1 MEISERIRK
10 QENLHI
16 VFWLIKDSCWM
27 LGIKWLGA
35 AMVVPALAIALWIVY
50 NTRHSLEVFINLAIL
65 FWIIANSYWMLVEFY
80 NNDEQRHYA
89 AIPFAL
95 GFVFVG
101 IYYYR
106 TAASRNKAA

>member
-1 MEISERIRK
+1 MEIPERVRK

-35 AMVVPALAIALWIVY
+35 LMVLPAMVIAIWIVY
-50 NTRHSLEVFINLAIL
+50 NTKHTREVFINLAIL
-65 FWIIANSYWMLVEFY
+65 CWITANSYWMLVEFY
-80 NNDEQRHYA
+80 NNDEQRVLSA
-89 AIPFAL
+89 VPFVL

-101 IYYYR
+101 IYYY
-106 TAASRNKAA
+106 KAAVSKSEAL